1 MFASAESPAPAPPSA
16 SLAEDFID
24 IWFSPSTV
32 FARRVNGG
40 AWGPFLIT
48 TILLCALFFAA
59 MGSMQGIFDA
69 EFAKAMAEA
78 RAQNPAMTDAQA
90 AQMQGIM
97 EGSLK
102 YGGLVAM
109 PMIVCGLGLVVWLL
123 AKILGGTLSF
133 GGGIMVA
140 SFAYLPKALDLLV
153 FLAQSFVFDGPA
165 TGKFQ
170 YSVGIGRLLDP
181 SMNQGVYNLLG
192 RVDLFT
198 IWVTVL
204 ITLGLMHTAKVERT
218 KAIAGGVGLWVLGG
232 LPALLQVF
240 RGG

>member
-1 MFASAESPAPAPPSA
+1 MFASAETPTPAPAPA

-24 IWFSPSTV
+24 IWFTPSTV

-69 EFAKAMAEA
+69 EFAKALAEA

-109 PMIVCGLGLVVWLL
+109 PMIIGGLGLVVWLL

-153 FLAQSFVFDGPA
+153 FLAQSFVLNGPA
-165 TGKFQ
+165 TSKFQ
-170 YSVGIGRLLDP
+170 YSVGVGRLLDP
-181 SMNQGVYNLLG
+181 NMNQGVYNLLG

-218 KAIAGGVGLWVLGG
+218 KAIAAGVGLWVLGG
-232 LPALLQVF
+232 LPALLQVI
-240 RGG
+240 RGS